1 MSTEIA
7 EGSENVPTRHLRRAG
22 FTLIELMVVVAI
34 VGVLAAVSIPV
45 FVRYIKD
52 ARVTEAVSNVQSLM
66 EAQQAY
72 FTRFQQFTGYLD
84 WCPPDLPPG
93 IDTQKNYETQTW
105 PADPDAD
112 CGAGWTILGWSP
124 RQATAFQYRVFSA
137 FDGFGGRTQ
146 HPTGAGIMDPTPG
159 MPPTGFGVDWAAELP
174 PTTNRPVAGSPL
186 PVQVDM
192 QPWCAIEAQSDT
204 DADGVIVLVRTNS
217 INNAVYRCDS
227 AGLAPGPGNPS
238 TY

>member
-7 EGSENVPTRHLRRAG
+7 EGSGNVSTRHLRRAG

-34 VGVLAAVSIPV
+34 VGILAAVSIPV

-66 EAQQAY
+66 EAEQAY
-72 FTRFQQFTGYLD
+72 YTRFQQFTQGLP
-84 WCPPDLPPG
+84 WCPDVLPTG
-93 IDTQKNYETQTW
+93 ISNGTNYETQTW
-105 PADPDAD
+105 PANPDAT

-137 FDGFGGRTQ
+137 FDAIGQRSQ
-146 HPTGAGIMDPTPG
+146 HPTGAGGMNATPG
-159 MPPTGFGVDWAAELP
+159 MPLSGFGVDWATELP
-174 PTTNRPVAGSPL
+174 PTTSRVVDGNN
-186 PVQVDM
+186 VQVDM

-227 AGLAPGPGNPS
+227 AGNPPGPDSPP

>member
-7 EGSENVPTRHLRRAG
+7 EGSGNVPTRHLRRAG

-34 VGVLAAVSIPV
+34 IGVLAAVSIPV

-105 PADPDAD
+105 PANPNAD

-137 FDGFGGRTQ
+137 FDATGLRSQ
-146 HPTGAGIMDPTPG
+146 HPTGAGTMNATPG
-159 MPPTGFGVDWAAELP
+159 MPLSGFGVNWATELP
-174 PTTNRPVAGSPL
+174 PTTTRVLGGNN
-186 PVQVDM
+186 VQVDM

-204 DADGVIVLVRTNS
+204 DADGVVVLVRTNS

-227 AGLAPGPGNPS
+227 AGFAPGPGHPS

>member
-7 EGSENVPTRHLRRAG
+7 EGSGNVPTRHLRRAG

-72 FTRFQQFTGYLD
+72 YTRFQQFTRGLP
-84 WCPPDLPPG
+84 WCPVLLPTG
-93 IDTQKNYETQTW
+93 IANQDNYETQTW
-105 PADPDAD
+105 PADPDAT

-124 RQATAFQYRVFSA
+124 RQATAFRYRVFSA
-137 FDGFGGRTQ
+137 FDALGGRTQ
-146 HPTGAGIMDPTPG
+146 HPTGAGGMNATPG
-159 MPPTGFGVDWAAELP
+159 MPLTGFGVNWPTELP
-174 PTTNRPVAGSPL
+174 PTDNARVVDGNPIT
-186 PVQVDM
+186 VDM
-192 QPWCAIEAQSDT
+192 QPWCAIEAESDT

-227 AGLAPGPGNPS
+227 AGLAPGPNSPP